1 MSGAVITAG
10 NRKVPETDAGYAN
23 ARLRGMRS
31 HLLPPAYYER
41 LIEAPDLSGVVKELM
56 DTEYA
61 PDLEEQLV
69 RGRTAAVIDD
79 ALKNNMVLAYQKV
92 FKFLHPNARKLLST
106 LLGRWDVFNIKTILR
121 GAHFHVAP
129 DDIKMS
135 FFPVGYLSAEEL
147 EALSKL
153 DDVRVVIDTMAMWGY
168 VYAEPLRLAFPKYSE
183 SKDLAPLEL
192 ALDKQYAEWA
202 ASRLTGEKA
211 DVAVARK
218 VLGMQIDTANLV
230 MVFRLLKADAESL
243 KIESYFLE
251 GGAVI
256 RKKQFLELS
265 RLSDVDEVLD
275 YLKNTPY
282 AATLDT
288 AALRYLENA
297 SIPVFERA
305 LEDLLMRRA
314 LLSGIRDPHGVGVAI
329 AYLFGKQNEVT
340 NVRIIAKGKAVGMP
354 ADRVR
359 EELILV

>member
-31 HLLPPAYYER
+31 HLLPPAFYER
-41 LIEAPDLSGVVKELM
+41 LIEAPDLPGVIKDLM
-56 DTEYA
+56 DTEYG

-79 ALKNNMVLAYQKV
+79 ALKNNMVHAYQKV

-121 GAHFHVAP
+121 GAHFHVSP
-129 DDIKMS
+129 DDIKTS
-135 FFPVGYLSAEEL
+135 FFPVGYLSTEEL
-147 EALSKL
+147 EALAKF
-153 DDVRVVIDTMAMWGY
+153 DDVNTVITTMAMWGY
-168 VYAEPLRLAFPKYSE
+168 VYAAPLRRAFPEYSR

-192 ALDKQYAEWA
+192 ALDQQYAEWA
-202 ASRLTGEKA
+202 ASRLKGGAA
-211 DVAVARK
+211 DVDVARK
-218 VLGMQIDTANLV
+218 VLGMQIDTSNLV
-230 MVFRLLKADAESL
+230 MVFRLLKADAASL
-243 KIESYFLE
+243 KVENYFLE
-251 GGAVI
+251 GGTVV
-256 RKKQFLELS
+256 RRKQFLELAK
-265 RLSDVDEVLD
+265 LSDVDEVLD

-282 AATLDT
+282 ATALDA

-314 LLSGIRDPHGVGVAI
+314 LLSGLHDPHGVGVAI
-329 AYLFGKQNEVT
+329 AYLFGKQNEIT
-340 NVRIIAKGKAVGMP
+340 NVRIIVKGKAVGMP

>member
-31 HLLPPAYYER
+31 HLLPLTFYEQ
-41 LIEAPDLSGVVKELM
+41 LIEAPDLGQVVKDLM

-61 PDLEEQLV
+61 PDLEDQLV
-69 RGRTAAVIDD
+69 RGRTAGVIDD
-79 ALKNNMVLAYQKV
+79 ALKNNMVHAYRKV
-92 FKFLHPNARKLLST
+92 FKFLHPDARKLLST

-121 GAHFHVAP
+121 GAHFHVAA
-129 DDIKMS
+129 DDVKTS
-135 FFPVGYLSAEEL
+135 FFPVGYLSTEEL
-147 EALSKL
+147 EALAKL

-168 VYAEPLRLAFPKYSE
+168 VYAAPLRRSFPEYSR

-202 ASRLTGEKA
+202 ASRLVGQSN
-211 DVAVARK
+211 DVVVARRI
-218 VLGMQIDTANLV
+218 LGMQVDTANLV

-243 KIESYFLE
+243 KVENYFLE
-251 GGAVI
+251 GGRVI
-256 RKKQFLELS
+256 RRKQFLALA

-282 AATLDT
+282 AAALDP

-305 LEDLLMRRA
+305 LEDLMMRKA
-314 LLSGIRDPHGVGVAI
+314 LLSGIGDPHGVGVAI
-329 AYLFGKQNEVT
+329 AYLFGKQNEIT
-340 NVRIIAKGKAVGMP
+340 NVRIIVKGKAVGMP